1 MDIVR
6 VVAILEPYF
15 AQYGYLLVFFGVMLE
30 NSAMLGVIIP
40 GETILIIAAFYAA
53 QNSLNIYWVVALA
66 FVGAVIGD
74 NIGFWIGRKG
84 GRRFL
89 LKYGKYFFVKRQRLR
104 AVEKYFETHGGKT
117 IFIARFT
124 AFLRAL
130 GAITAGSVKM
140 PYKEFFTYNVLGAA
154 AWSVVICLLGY
165 FLGGNWKLIEK
176 ILRNMGLAA
185 LVLIVLVI
193 GVAIYVRRRREKKR
207 EAELLARD

>member
-1 MDIVR
+1 MDITK
-6 VVAILEPYF
+6 VVEILKPYF
-15 AQYGYLLVFFGVMLE
+15 MHYGYLLVFMGVMLE

-53 QNSLNIYWVVALA
+53 QHSLNIYWIVVLA
-66 FVGAVIGD
+66 FTGAVIGD
-74 NIGFWIGRKG
+74 NIGYYIGRRG

-89 LKYGKYFFVKRQRLR
+89 LKYGKYFFVKRQRLQ
-104 AVEKYFETHGGKT
+104 AVEKYFKQHGGKT

-140 PYKEFFTYNVLGAA
+140 PYREFFAYNVAGAA
-154 AWSVVICLLGY
+154 LWSIVISLLGY
-165 FLGGNWKLIEK
+165 FLGGNWKLVEK

-185 LVLIVLVI
+185 LALLVAGIV
-193 GVAIYVRRRREKKR
+193 GVVYVRRRRDMKR
-207 EAELLARD
+207 EAKLLAGD

>member
-1 MDIVR
+1 MDITR
-6 VVAILEPYF
+6 VVEILKPYF
-15 AQYGYLLVFFGVMLE
+15 IHYGYLLVFLGVLLE

-53 QNSLNIYWVVALA
+53 QHSLNIYWVIGLA
-66 FVGAVIGD
+66 FTGAVIGD

-89 LKYGKYFFVKRQRLR
+89 LKYGKYFLVKRQRLQ
-104 AVEKYFETHGGKT
+104 AVEKYFKAHGGKT

-140 PYKEFFTYNVLGAA
+140 PYREFFTYNVLGAA
-154 AWSVVICLLGY
+154 VWSVAISLLGY

-176 ILRNMGLAA
+176 ILRNMGLTA
-185 LVLIVLVI
+185 LALLVGIIVVVVI
-193 GVAIYVRRRREKKR
+193 VRRRREKKR
-207 EAELLARD
+207 EAKLLADD